1 MTQTRPEDHGV
12 QLPLDEGVPTVAP
25 GTGVIK
31 LTSVTKEFPTKNGL
45 FKAVDDIDLVT
56 TPGEFLT
63 LLGPSGCGK
72 TTTLRMVAG
81 FETPT
86 HGTITL
92 DGADMVRLTPDK
104 RPMSMVFQS
113 YALFPHLTV
122 RQNVGYGPKLQKLSA
137 SEIAQRV
144 DEALASMGLTAM
156 ADRAPA
162 QMSGGQQQRVALA
175 RAMVM
180 RPKVLLFDEP
190 LSNLDAKLR
199 VQMRTEIRRLQQ
211 AMGITALYVTHDQ
224 DEAMALSDRIV
235 VMNAGK
241 IDQVGRP
248 EEIYRRPTSVFVADF
263 IGQANFL
270 KAKVASVAEGEATVH
285 VLGTD
290 RTLPAAAG
298 VDTVGEHVVLVRP
311 ESVLV
316 TKAEREEG
324 VTGNHGRIE
333 NTVFYGSNV
342 EYDID
347 TEDGRMIAVV
357 ADPDESELMP
367 PGTEVLVDFPR
378 DRGWLLEKS
387 PLP

>member
-1 MTQTRPEDHGV
+1 MTTDQPSDRAATSGE
-12 QLPLDEGVPTVAP
+12 VA
-25 GTGVIK
+25 
-31 LTSVTKEFPTKNGL
+31 LRSVTKQFPTKAGT
-45 FKAVDDIDLVT
+45 FTAVDSIDLVT
-56 TPGEFLT
+56 TPGEFVT

-86 HGTITL
+86 SGTITL

-122 RQNVGYGPKLQKLSA
+122 RQNVEYGPKLQRLGS
-137 SEIAQRV
+137 SEIATRV
-144 DEALASMGLTAM
+144 AEALESMGLTRL

-211 AMGITALYVTHDQ
+211 EMGITALYVTHDQ

-235 VMNAGK
+235 VMSDGR
-241 IDQVGRP
+241 IEQMGRP
-248 EEIYRRPTSVFVADF
+248 EEIYRRPASVFVADF

-270 KAKVASVAEGEATVH
+270 KATVTSHGDGEATVQ
-285 VLGTD
+285 VLGTA
-290 RTLPAAAG
+290 RTLPAADGAR
-298 VDTVGEHVVLVRP
+298 DATEHVVLVRP
-311 ESVLV
+311 ESVQV
-316 TKAEREEG
+316 SPADSREG
-324 VTGNHGRIE
+324 VVGDHGRILHA
-333 NTVFYGSNV
+333 VFYGSTV
-342 EYDID
+342 EYDIT
-347 TEDGRMIAVV
+347 TEAGRIIAVV
-357 ADPDESELMP
+357 SDPDPDQILAE
-367 PGTEVLVDFPR
+367 GAEVTVDFPR
-378 DRGWLLEKS
+378 DRGWLLGQAS
-387 PLP
+387 S